1 MPQLV
6 IESLDDPRIGAYR
19 DLRNKRAVGR
29 GGRFIAEGDLVVA
42 RLLASPYRVES
53 LLVTTEES
61 PRWSVPDHVPV
72 YVMPRPRL
80 ETLVGFKFHRG
91 VLACGLRPGPRE
103 LADCLPPADRRWAIV
118 ICAAVQDPEN
128 LGGIL
133 RNAAAFGVDL
143 VVIGPASADPFSRRV
158 LRVSMGA
165 AVGLDLYQSRQL
177 DQDLQRLRDE
187 FSVHLVASVVDPAA
201 PPLAMAR
208 RPPRWGLLLGNERHG
223 LSPAQLAASD
233 SQWTIPMPGRTD
245 SLNVAVASAI
255 FLYHFQNDRI
265 DAT

>member
-1 MPQLV
+1 MPQLA
-6 IESLDDPRIGAYR
+6 IQSLDDPRLGAYR
-19 DLRNKRAVGR
+19 DLRNKRAAGR
-29 GGRFIAEGDLVVA
+29 GGRFIAEGDLLVA
-42 RLLASPYRVES
+42 RLLASPHRVES
-53 LLVTTEES
+53 LLVATEES
-61 PRWSVPDHVPV
+61 PRWSLPDDRPV
-72 YVMPRPRL
+72 YVAPRPLL
-80 ETLVGFKFHRG
+80 ERLVGFKFHRG

-103 LADCLPPADRRWAIV
+103 LADCLPPNDQDCAVV

-143 VVIGPASADPFSRRV
+143 VVVGPASADPLSRRV

-165 AVGLDLYQSRQL
+165 ALNLNLYQSRDL
-177 DQDLQRLRDE
+177 DQDLQRLRDAYA
-187 FSVHLVASVVDPAA
+187 VHLAASVADPAA
-201 PPLAMAR
+201 PALATAR

-233 SQWTIPMPGRTD
+233 SQWTIPMPGRID

-255 FLYHFQNDRI
+255 FLYHFQIDRR
-265 DAT
+265 ART